1 MSFFGSSLHCYPFAR
16 VLHTLVM
23 KVPSLTEAAKSHL
36 AMLVVS
42 ALVAGSFS
50 LGSLVANDIAP
61 RALNTVRFGLAALL
75 LLVLIRMRLGRVP
88 RSAFIAPWRYLLL
101 GGLFSLYF
109 VLMFEG
115 LKTAPPVSAAAVY
128 ATTPL
133 LSAMFG
139 YLVLSQ
145 APSRRMFAAMTIGA
159 LGAFWVIF
167 RADFGAFLAFKI
179 GRGEGIYFI
188 GCLAHSLYVP
198 LVRLLNR
205 GEAALV
211 FTFGTIVGGTI
222 VLIGYSWPALWATDW
237 ASLPTIA
244 WVVIGYTAI
253 FATAASFVMTQ
264 YAALRLPAAN
274 VMAYTYM
281 VPFWVIVWQLVL
293 GTTLPSSLVL
303 LGVLMIVIALI
314 AMLRESG

>member
-1 MSFFGSSLHCYPFAR
+1 
-16 VLHTLVM
+16 
-23 KVPSLTEAAKSHL
+23 
-36 AMLVVS
+36 
-42 ALVAGSFS
+42 
-50 LGSLVANDIAP
+50 
-61 RALNTVRFGLAALL
+61 VRFGLAALL
-75 LLVLIRMRLGRVP
+75 LLGLIRLRLGKVP
-88 RSAFIAPWRYLLL
+88 KSAFRAPWRYLLL

-133 LSAMFG
+133 LSAIFG
-139 YLVLSQ
+139 YFVLSQ
-145 APSRRMFAAMTIGA
+145 APSHRMSAAMTIGA
-159 LGAFWVIF
+159 LGALWVIF
-167 RADFGAFLAFKI
+167 RADFGAFMAFEI
-179 GRGEGIYFI
+179 GRGEAVYFI

-211 FTFGTIVGGTI
+211 FTFGTTLGGTI
-222 VLIGYSWPALWATDW
+222 ALIGYGWPALRATDW
-237 ASLPTIA
+237 TSLPLIA

-274 VMAYTYM
+274 VMAYTYL
-281 VPFWVIVWQLVL
+281 VPFWVIVWQLIL
-293 GTTLPSSLVL
+293 GTALPSYLVL
-303 LGVLMIVIALI
+303 LGVVVIVMALI